1 MLTSKIPDVV
11 EIKGQRFVGR
21 YKRRKMRSK
30 DLYCWFHESKSDYP
44 HASISLAH
52 EHEHWSYFHVTFP
65 VTKDKGGFE
74 TGEETVS
81 YSVHVEID
89 QSTDVVTVERTTDTA
104 RWRRNGKK
112 LCFADGER
120 AGLAFAKLFYSFA
133 FAQMLD

>member
-1 MLTSKIPDVV
+1 MLTANIPEVV

-30 DLYCWFHESKSDYP
+30 DLYCWFHQDKPDYP

-81 YSVHVEID
+81 YSVHVLINRE
-89 QSTDVVTVERTTDTA
+89 TDLLTVETSTDTA
-104 RWRRNGKK
+104 RWKRQGQK
-112 LCFADGER
+112 LDFADGKR
-120 AGLAFAKLFYSFA
+120 AGLEFAKLFYSFA
-133 FAQMLD
+133 FAQMRD